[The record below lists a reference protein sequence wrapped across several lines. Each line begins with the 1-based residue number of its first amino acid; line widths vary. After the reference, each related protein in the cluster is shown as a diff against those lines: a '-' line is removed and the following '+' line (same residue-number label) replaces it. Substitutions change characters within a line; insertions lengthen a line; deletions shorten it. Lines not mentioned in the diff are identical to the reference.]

1 MKKTARPMTERQKGA
16 AAMAAKID
24 RELRRAIEADGPM
37 LIWLGDGDFPRDKCS
52 FRGLSIGK
60 KGHTLLSKWL
70 GDLRVRQL
78 PGSVSHAD

>member
-1 MKKTARPMTERQKGA
+1 MLLGFKRRFEFFVSEGSKTHTIRG
-16 AAMAAKID
+16 I
-24 RELRRAIEADGPM
+24 
-37 LIWLGDGDFPRDKCS
+37 PRDKCS